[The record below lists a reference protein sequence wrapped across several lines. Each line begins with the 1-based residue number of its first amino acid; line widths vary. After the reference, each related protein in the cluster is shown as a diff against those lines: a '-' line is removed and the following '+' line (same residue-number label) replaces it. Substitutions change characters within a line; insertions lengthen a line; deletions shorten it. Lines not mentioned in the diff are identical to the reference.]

1 MGAWLGPVACAP
13 QPYASFLMS
22 RPRDYLRSDPQAAP
36 KKTLR
41 KLEGC
46 WPRSPPILRV
56 SMYNED
62 DFNAFLLRTIPYLN
76 TERPSHL
83 VGQRANMG
91 RADGEPKVPNPTR
104 LGLATL

>member
-13 QPYASFLMS
+13 QPCVSFLMS
-22 RPRDYLRSDPQAAP
+22 QPQDCLRSDPQAVQ
-36 KKTLR
+36 KTLR
-41 KLEGC
+41 MLEGR
-46 WPRSPPILRV
+46 WLHSPPILRV

-62 DFNAFLLRTIPYLN
+62 DFNAFLLCTIPYLN
-76 TERPSHL
+76 TERPSHS
-83 VGQRANMG
+83 VGQRANLS